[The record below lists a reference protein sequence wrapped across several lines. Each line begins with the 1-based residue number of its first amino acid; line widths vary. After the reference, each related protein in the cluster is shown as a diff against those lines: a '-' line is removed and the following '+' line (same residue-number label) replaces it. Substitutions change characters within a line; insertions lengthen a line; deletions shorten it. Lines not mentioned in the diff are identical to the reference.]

1 MLQQRVTLALQA
13 TLILLTLSIVHMI
26 GSVFG
31 GLGIISDTFVAIGL
45 VQAIR
50 FAFNSDV
57 RYEVQ
62 ESFED
67 FINLEELSDATTNLV
82 ADLMAKTITVE
93 DDKVDIVILE
103 NILDNSEVTK
113 EDTTQAF

>member
-31 GLGIISDTFVAIGL
+31 GLGIISDAFVAIGL

-62 ESFED
+62 ESFDD
-67 FINLEELSDATTNLV
+67 FLNLEELSEATTELV
-82 ADLMAKTITVE
+82 SDILAKTVTTEDVNVNVAALEDLLGEPEVE
-93 DDKVDIVILE
+93 
-103 NILDNSEVTK
+103 
-113 EDTTQAF
+113 EDEAAMF

>member
-31 GLGIISDTFVAIGL
+31 GLGIISDAFVAIGL

-50 FAFNSDV
+50 FAFNKDV
-57 RYEVQ
+57 RKEVQ
-62 ESFED
+62 EFFAD
-67 FINLEELSDATTNLV
+67 FLNLDELGISATNLV
-82 ADLMAKTITVE
+82 ADILAKTIASQDV
-93 DDKVDIVILE
+93 KVDESIVDTL
-103 NILDNSEVTK
+103 LGTEVEVDK
-113 EDTTQAF
+113 DALL